1 MSKKVIFLDIDGTLA
16 EPGHSEPPASAI
28 EAVRK
33 AQAAGNL
40 VFLCSGRNYGM
51 LSSFLEYG
59 FDGVVASAG
68 GYILCGENVIYDC
81 PMTDAQ
87 RIKTMDT
94 LTESGLCWIA
104 ECRDEAYA
112 SDSFKAFVEKDVDEQ
127 VSSEFLRWREFVKKT
142 FSIRSIEEYRNQLV
156 YKFVATSPSM
166 KRLDAPRKAL
176 EEEVL
181 FCIQDVSHGVVN
193 LELINRKF
201 NKGTAVRKVCEYL
214 QIPVSDSVGFG
225 DSMNDKEML
234 ETAGLSIC
242 MENGSEAVKRIAD
255 EVCPKVTEDGIW
267 KAFQK
272 HHLM

>member
-94 LTESGLCWIA
+94 LTESG
-104 ECRDEAYA
+104 
-112 SDSFKAFVEKDVDEQ
+112 
-127 VSSEFLRWREFVKKT
+127 
-142 FSIRSIEEYRNQLV
+142 
-156 YKFVATSPSM
+156 
-166 KRLDAPRKAL
+166 
-176 EEEVL
+176 
-181 FCIQDVSHGVVN
+181 
-193 LELINRKF
+193 
-201 NKGTAVRKVCEYL
+201 
-214 QIPVSDSVGFG
+214 
-225 DSMNDKEML
+225 
-234 ETAGLSIC
+234 
-242 MENGSEAVKRIAD
+242 
-255 EVCPKVTEDGIW
+255 
-267 KAFQK
+267 
-272 HHLM
+272 

>member
-127 VSSEFLRWREFVKKT
+127 VSSEFLRWREFVKKD
-142 FSIRSIEEYRNQLV
+142 FFYSFYRG
-156 YKFVATSPSM
+156 
-166 KRLDAPRKAL
+166 
-176 EEEVL
+176 
-181 FCIQDVSHGVVN
+181 IQKS
-193 LELINRKF
+193 
-201 NKGTAVRKVCEYL
+201 
-214 QIPVSDSVGFG
+214 
-225 DSMNDKEML
+225 
-234 ETAGLSIC
+234 AGL
-242 MENGSEAVKRIAD
+242 
-255 EVCPKVTEDGIW
+255 
-267 KAFQK
+267 
-272 HHLM
+272 

>member
-1 MSKKVIFLDIDGTLA
+1 MSKKVYFSGYRRYPGGA
-16 EPGHSEPPASAI
+16 GHSEPPASAI

-68 GYILCGENVIYDC
+68 GYILCGEKVIYDC

-112 SDSFKAFVEKDVDEQ
+112 SDSFK
-127 VSSEFLRWREFVKKT
+127 SLCG
-142 FSIRSIEEYRNQLV
+142 
-156 YKFVATSPSM
+156 
-166 KRLDAPRKAL
+166 KRCR
-176 EEEVL
+176 
-181 FCIQDVSHGVVN
+181 
-193 LELINRKF
+193 
-201 NKGTAVRKVCEYL
+201 
-214 QIPVSDSVGFG
+214 
-225 DSMNDKEML
+225 
-234 ETAGLSIC
+234 
-242 MENGSEAVKRIAD
+242 
-255 EVCPKVTEDGIW
+255 
-267 KAFQK
+267 
-272 HHLM
+272 